1 MNQMQ
6 FYIDEQPEL
15 LKRMLE
21 SSAELTAP
29 VIKSLAGQPVERIV
43 LIGSGSS
50 YHAALMAKPV
60 IERALGIEVTAIIPT
75 RFEELRNM
83 KRGGTAF
90 FATSQSG
97 NSTNTFDCIATLH
110 TEGCLVTAITADPSS
125 PVAKAADLS
134 LCLPIGEETIGAK
147 TKGMMASALLL
158 TLLGLE
164 LGRARQSAPPAFYEA
179 QMAALHSIFAAMED
193 NLTRSKAWC
202 TAVVPQLAESGYID
216 IISEGA
222 AAGAAAEGRLKLL
235 ETIWRPVIHYEFEEY
250 LHGIQNA
257 LSEKTYLLAI
267 LPDEP
272 EARARMCRLLG
283 FAREKGAHCFAAG
296 RGACMEE
303 PDALVLTQHSD
314 ALICGFELLPAM
326 QTLSAQLSAYCGI
339 DVTKPKFPDFYG
351 IMKSKLRV

>member
-6 FYIDEQPEL
+6 LYIDEQPTL
-15 LKRMLE
+15 LRHILKR
-21 SSAELTAP
+21 SAELTAP
-29 VIKSLAGQPVERIV
+29 VIQSLAGQQVERIV

-60 IERALGIEVTAIIPT
+60 IELSLGIEVTAIIPT
-75 RFEELRNM
+75 RFYDLRNM
-83 KRGGTAF
+83 KQSGTAF

-97 NSTNTFDCIATLH
+97 NSTNTFDCIAALH
-110 TEGCLVTAITADPSS
+110 KEGCRVTAITADPSS
-125 PVAKAADLS
+125 PVARAADLS
-134 LCLPIGEETIGAK
+134 LCLPIGEEAIGAK
-147 TKGMMASALLL
+147 TKGMAASALLL

-164 LGRARQSAPPAFYEA
+164 LGRARQSAPPAFYET
-179 QMAALHSIFAAMED
+179 QIEALHSIFAAMED
-193 NLTRSKAWC
+193 NLTRSKSWC
-202 TAVVPQLAESGYID
+202 AVVSPQLAESGYLD

-235 ETIWRPVIHYEFEEY
+235 ETIWRPVIYYEFEEY

-272 EARARMCRLLG
+272 EARARMCRLLK
-283 FAREKGAHCFAAG
+283 FAREKGARCFAAG
-296 RGACMEE
+296 RGACAEE
-303 PDALVLTQHSD
+303 PDALVLTRNSD
-314 ALICGFELLPAM
+314 ALLGGFELLPAM

-339 DVTKPKFPDFYG
+339 DVTKSKYPDFYG